1 MAENENAVND
11 ETLNN
16 ASQSTQDTSSEM
28 LKPWMKTLGKD
39 FYQNKELGKY
49 DSLKDAV
56 NALLSRPERKTLP
69 ESYGYGDADELFR
82 KAGATKDEADAIEKY
97 YMSKMPARK
106 ERKEIFGDNFDTE
119 DRYYSKAVEQLIEDK
134 DSIVRDGLD
143 KNPAFV
149 KAMARAGRELG
160 QASFNPTARESSP
173 RRNPYREIIEQFTK

>member
-56 NALLSRPERKTLP
+56 NDLLSRPKKKETP
-69 ESYGYGDADELFR
+69 ESYGYGEADELYR
-82 KAGATKDEADAIEKY
+82 KAGVTKDEADSIEKY
-97 YMSKMPARK
+97 YMSKLPVRK
-106 ERKEIFGDNFDTE
+106 ERKEIFGDSFDTD
-119 DRYYSKAVEQLIEDK
+119 DRYYAKAVAQFCDESEITK
-134 DSIVRDGLD
+134 SGLD
-143 KNPAFV
+143 KDPAFV
-149 KAMARAGRELG
+149 KAMARIGKELG
-160 QASFNPTARESSP
+160 QASFSPSLKDGQKKMNPWEGI
-173 RRNPYREIIEQFTK
+173 RNKYTHA